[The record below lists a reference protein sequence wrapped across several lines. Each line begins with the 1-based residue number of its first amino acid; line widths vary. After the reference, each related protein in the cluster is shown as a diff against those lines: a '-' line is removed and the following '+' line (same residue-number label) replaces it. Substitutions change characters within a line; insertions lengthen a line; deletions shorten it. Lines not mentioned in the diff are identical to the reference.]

1 MASRASRRHV
11 QHEPAAE
18 QEAADGAGLL
28 AADALNTEL
37 ERDTAR
43 RSSSVCSPAPQ
54 APHVGDKRPGTD
66 AAEEVVE
73 RIEDSVGGY
82 HITDGACDSAFQPCL
97 SMTRDMKVSLALIAR
112 PDLHPDL
119 HPICPG
125 APKRPRGEADAV
137 QRLARRIRTF
147 AEGKFVPSPQPNV
160 LNKLTDALLV
170 TADAVVKSVAAE
182 APPLSGNSAF
192 RLLAWTVADARGA
205 QTVIDK
211 PLALTVGKRLQVQA
225 QRVRDDATSYCRPIK
240 ERASQER
247 QELLDG
253 PMLNRDGEAA
263 LEAAMAVSRAREL
276 SELQRAKE
284 DEVYTGFLE
293 LESLLPEEQR
303 WDEASPAER
312 VAALEGADEP
322 SPAFEAGSAGCPT
335 DFDPRA
341 AAQKHFESIGIYF
354 PWKLSETDWER
365 EDGTVPPDLAKA
377 LGDEVTQS
385 FFERMDGLRDG
396 GRDELRSYVGTEWW
410 HMGLPAYVKILFDEK
425 RRAAVWHAEDVALA
439 NARATTAEQ
448 ASR

>member
-1 MASRASRRHV
+1 M
-11 QHEPAAE
+11 
-18 QEAADGAGLL
+18 
-28 AADALNTEL
+28 
-37 ERDTAR
+37 
-43 RSSSVCSPAPQ
+43 
-54 APHVGDKRPGTD
+54 GDKRPGTD

-82 HITDGACDSAFQPCL
+82 HITDGACDSVFQPCL

-125 APKRPRGEADAV
+125 APKRPRCEADAV

-192 RLLAWTVADARGA
+192 RLLARTVADARGA

-253 PMLNRDGEAA
+253 LMLNRDGEAA
-263 LEAAMAVSRAREL
+263 LEAAMAASRAREL

-322 SPAFEAGSAGCPT
+322 SPRSKQVPLAVPLTLIQGRRRKSISSRSASTSHGSFPRPT
-335 DFDPRA
+335 GSGRTAPSRQTSPRLWEMRSRRVSSSAWTGSVTADVMSFA
-341 AAQKHFESIGIYF
+341 ATSARSG
-354 PWKLSETDWER
+354 
-365 EDGTVPPDLAKA
+365 GTWACRPTSKYSSTRNGGQRSGTQRMLRSPTRVPLPPSRASRQSAADL
-377 LGDEVTQS
+377 EVA
-385 FFERMDGLRDG
+385 E
-396 GRDELRSYVGTEWW
+396 DELEELRV
-410 HMGLPAYVKILFDEK
+410 
-425 RRAAVWHAEDVALA
+425 
-439 NARATTAEQ
+439 
-448 ASR
+448 